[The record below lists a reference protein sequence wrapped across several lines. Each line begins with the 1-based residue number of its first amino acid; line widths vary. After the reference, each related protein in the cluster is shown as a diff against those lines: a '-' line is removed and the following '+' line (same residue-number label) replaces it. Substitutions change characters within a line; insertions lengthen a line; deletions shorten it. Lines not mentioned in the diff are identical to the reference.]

1 MCSTEEDSALLHRSR
16 EAELVE
22 SGAEVESVVESVVRE
37 GGEVIVDGDKRE
49 GGEATDGGISA
60 GHGFGEKDSSGDE
73 GPGPSD
79 GGSCVETGSYHSTC
93 SEERHD
99 LDYLARKKG
108 TLFLGIDRWPAFSR
122 LLLNAFF
129 FIYFL

>member
-37 GGEVIVDGDKRE
+37 GREVNVDGDKE
-49 GGEATDGGISA
+49 ESEEASGGGVSA
-60 GHGFGEKDSSGDE
+60 GHGFGEKDHFDDE
-73 GPGPSD
+73 
-79 GGSCVETGSYHSTC
+79 SCVETGSYHSTC

-99 LDYLARKKG
+99 LDYLGRKSG
-108 TLFLGIDRWPAFSR
+108 ILFVEIDRWLAFSR
-122 LLLNAFF
+122 
-129 FIYFL
+129 FL

>member
-60 GHGFGEKDSSGDE
+60 GHGFGEKYSSGDE
-73 GPGPSD
+73 GLGLRT
-79 GGSCVETGSYHSTC
+79 VEVVW
-93 SEERHD
+93 R
-99 LDYLARKKG
+99 LDPTTRLVVRSVMIWTTWQGRKVH
-108 TLFLGIDRWPAFSR
+108 FS
-122 LLLNAFF
+122 
-129 FIYFL
+129 

>member
-37 GGEVIVDGDKRE
+37 GREVTVDGDKRE

-60 GHGFGEKDSSGDE
+60 GHGFGEKDSSGGE
-73 GPGPSD
+73 GPGHSD
-79 GGSCVETGSYHSTC
+79 GESCVETGSYHSTC

-99 LDYLARKKG
+99 LDHLARKKG
-108 TLFLGIDRWPAFSR
+108 KLFLEIDRWPAFSR
-122 LLLNAFF
+122 LL
-129 FIYFL
+129 

>member
-1 MCSTEEDSALLHRSR
+1 MYSTEEDSALLHRSR

-22 SGAEVESVVESVVRE
+22 SGEEVESVVRE
-37 GGEVIVDGDKRE
+37 GREVTTDGDKKE
-49 GGEATDGGISA
+49 GGEASDGGISA

-73 GPGPSD
+73 GP
-79 GGSCVETGSYHSTC
+79 C

-108 TLFLGIDRWPAFSR
+108 KLFLEIDRWPALSR
-122 LLLNAFF
+122 
-129 FIYFL
+129 FL